1 MGGRLRLMQE
11 RGTNGEKRARPG
23 VVAKLTIVRDK
34 GCRHCRQ
41 VVKSLLPQQDRR
53 RRRQVVELLLCPA
66 FDITHTNPHAL
77 GAVHAGG
84 AH

>member
-1 MGGRLRLMQE
+1 MIFTGVLIFMGGRLRLMQE

-41 VVKSLLPQQDRR
+41 VVKSLLPQQDRG
-53 RRRQVVELLLCPA
+53 RRRQVVELLLLLRTSLTC
-66 FDITHTNPHAL
+66 
-77 GAVHAGG
+77 
-84 AH
+84 